1 MSEETTEII
10 EQLTALI
17 EKWGESDD
25 PNMNKKPASLLKMA
39 LMWDQAGSGKAK
51 EYRRLLNAQRTI
63 KSSIKIFK
71 DGGLDTKAMEGEL
84 SKVNAALSTLGY
96 TPIKRKRKKS
106 A

>member
-1 MSEETTEII
+1 MAEGVKEII
-10 EQLTALI
+10 NQLSGLI
-17 EKWGESDD
+17 KKWSESDD
-25 PNMNKKPASLLKMA
+25 PSTTKKPASLLKMA